1 MLSGGWVSGTSR
13 SSTIGSQ
20 LLDRECLPWLAN
32 PGNSAMSPHAGEGKR
47 HPSQWKNSGKREGRG
62 GKLPGW
68 WAVTPNN
75 AANTHLKHMQECLQW
90 RAHGIQMHAHMQ
102 KTRERWMLFV
112 VNSLKLH
119 LKKRMQCMQ
128 FNVKSAILP
137 ISLPYDS
144 LKLEELGEFG
154 VISSVIL

>member
-1 MLSGGWVSGTSR
+1 
-13 SSTIGSQ
+13 
-20 LLDRECLPWLAN
+20 
-32 PGNSAMSPHAGEGKR
+32 
-47 HPSQWKNSGKREGRG
+47 
-62 GKLPGW
+62 
-68 WAVTPNN
+68 
-75 AANTHLKHMQECLQW
+75 
-90 RAHGIQMHAHMQ
+90 
-102 KTRERWMLFV
+102 MLFV